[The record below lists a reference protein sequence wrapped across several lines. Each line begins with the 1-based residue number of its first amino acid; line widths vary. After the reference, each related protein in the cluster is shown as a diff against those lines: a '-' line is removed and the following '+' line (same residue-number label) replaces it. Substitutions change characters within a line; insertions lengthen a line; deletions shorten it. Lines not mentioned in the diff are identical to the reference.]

1 MKIVITDA
9 KTVTKGDIDLSVLE
23 AFGEVIAYP
32 LTPSSQLIERI
43 GDADAVI
50 CNKSQITREVIEAC
64 PNLHYIGLFATG
76 YNNIDVVVAREHGVT
91 VCNAGSYS
99 TSSVAQQ
106 VFAFILHHTTNVAG
120 YDRFVQD
127 GHWMKSETFSP
138 FVFDMCELQG
148 KTLGI
153 FGFGSIGKAVAQ
165 IANAF
170 GMRVIVTTRTE
181 RESDKER
188 YGIAYVSFE
197 ELLSESD
204 FITVHC
210 PLTKETTGVFNAQT
224 FAKMKK
230 TCYFVNTSR
239 GAVLDES
246 ALAEAVST
254 KMIAGAGIDVLSV
267 EPMQSDCPLFGVD
280 GITITPH
287 VAWAPYE
294 TRKRLL
300 GIVCDNIQCYLDGTP
315 KNVVS

>member
-23 AFGEVIAYP
+23 VFGEVIAYP
-32 LTPSSQLIERI
+32 LTASEQLIERI

-64 PNLHYIGLFATG
+64 PNLKYIGLFATG
-76 YNNIDVVVAREHGVT
+76 YNNIDVVAAREHGIT

-106 VFAFILHHTTNVAG
+106 VFAFILHYTTNVAG

-127 GHWMKSETFSP
+127 GNWMKSETFSP
-138 FVFDMCELQG
+138 FVFDMCELDG
-148 KTLGI
+148 KTIGI
-153 FGFGSIGKAVAQ
+153 FGFGSIGKAVAR
-165 IANAF
+165 IAKAF
-170 GMRVIVTTRTE
+170 GMRVIVSTRTE
-181 RESDKER
+181 RESDKDAYQIE
-188 YGIAYVSFE
+188 YVSFDT
-197 ELLSESD
+197 LLAESD

-210 PLTKETTGVFNAQT
+210 PLTKETTGIFNAQA
-224 FAKMKK
+224 FSKMKK
-230 TCYFVNTSR
+230 GCFFVNTSR
-239 GAVLDES
+239 GAVIDEK
-246 ALAEAVST
+246 ALAEAVKNKT
-254 KMIAGAGIDVLSV
+254 IAGAGIDVLSV
-267 EPMQSDCPLFGVD
+267 EPMQKNCPLIAVD

-300 GIVCDNIQCYLDGTP
+300 GIVCDNIKCYLDGNP

>member
-9 KTVTKGDIDLSVLE
+9 KTVTKGDIDLSVLSV
-23 AFGEVIAYP
+23 FGEVIAYP
-32 LTPSSQLIERI
+32 LTSQSELIERI

-64 PNLHYIGLFATG
+64 PNLRYIGLFATG
-76 YNNIDVVVAREHGVT
+76 YNNIDVVAAREHGVT

-99 TSSVAQQ
+99 TASVAQQ
-106 VFAFILHHTTNVAG
+106 VFAFILNHTTNVAG

-127 GHWMKSETFSP
+127 GNWMKSETFSP
-138 FVFDMCELQG
+138 FVFDMCELDG

-153 FGFGSIGKAVAQ
+153 FGFGSIGKAVAK

-170 GMRVIVTTRTE
+170 GMRVIVNTRTQ
-181 RESDKER
+181 READKQAYHIE
-188 YGIAYVSFE
+188 YVSFDT
-197 ELLSESD
+197 LLEESD
-204 FITVHC
+204 YITVHC
-210 PLTKETTGVFNAQT
+210 PLTKETTGVFNAQA

-239 GAVLDES
+239 GAVLDEK
-246 ALAEAVST
+246 ALADAV
-254 KMIAGAGIDVLSV
+254 KNQVIFGAGIDVLSV
-267 EPMQSDCPLFGVD
+267 EPMQKDCPLIGVN
-280 GITITPH
+280 GVTITPH

-300 GIVCDNIQCYLDGTP
+300 SIVCNNIKAFLDGKP
-315 KNVVS
+315 QNVVS

>member
-9 KTVTKGDIDLSVLE
+9 KTVTKGDIDLSVLS

-32 LTPSSQLIERI
+32 LTAQSDLITRI

-50 CNKSQITREVIEAC
+50 CNKSQITREVMEAC
-64 PNLHYIGLFATG
+64 PNLRYIGLFATG
-76 YNNIDVVVAREHGVT
+76 YNNIDVVAAREHGIT

-99 TSSVAQQ
+99 TASVAQQ
-106 VFAFILHHTTNVAG
+106 VFAFILNHTTNVAG

-127 GHWMKSETFSP
+127 GNWMKSETFSP
-138 FVFDMCELQG
+138 FVFDMCELDG

-153 FGFGSIGKAVAQ
+153 FGFGSIGKAVAK

-170 GMRVIVTTRTE
+170 GMRVIVNTRTQ
-181 RESDKER
+181 RDADKEV
-188 YGIAYVSFE
+188 YHIEYVSFE
-197 ELLSESD
+197 TLLKESD
-204 FITVHC
+204 YITVHC
-210 PLTKETTGVFNAQT
+210 PLTKETTGIFDAQA
-224 FAKMKK
+224 FSEMKK

-239 GAVLDES
+239 GAVLDEK
-246 ALAEAVST
+246 ALADAV
-254 KMIAGAGIDVLSV
+254 KNKVILGAGIDVLSI
-267 EPMQSDCPLFGVD
+267 EPMQTDCPLIGVD

-287 VAWAPYE
+287 VAWAPFE

-300 GIVCDNIQCYLDGTP
+300 SIVCDNIKCFLDGNP

>member
-32 LTPSSQLIERI
+32 LTEYSQLVERI

-50 CNKSQITREVIEAC
+50 CNKSQITREVIESC
-64 PNLHYIGLFATG
+64 PNLRYIGLFATG
-76 YNNIDVVVAREHGVT
+76 YNNIDVVAAREHGVT

-99 TSSVAQQ
+99 TASVAQQ

-120 YDRFVQD
+120 YNQFVQD
-127 GHWMKSETFSP
+127 GNWMKSETFSP
-138 FVFDMCELQG
+138 FVFDMCELEG

-153 FGFGSIGKAVAQ
+153 FGFGNIGKKVAQ
-165 IANAF
+165 IAQAF
-170 GMRVIVTTRTE
+170 GMRVIVTTRTQ
-181 RESDKER
+181 READKAAYRIE
-188 YGIAYVSFE
+188 YVSFDT
-197 ELLSESD
+197 LLSESD
-204 FITVHC
+204 FITVHS
-210 PLTKETTGVFNAQT
+210 PLTQETTGIFNEQV

-230 TCYFVNTSR
+230 TCFFVNTSR
-239 GAVLDES
+239 GAVLDEN
-246 ALAEAVST
+246 ALANAVKNQT
-254 KMIAGAGIDVLSV
+254 IAGAGIDVLSV
-267 EPMQSDCPLFGVD
+267 EPMKNDCPLIGVN

-300 GIVCDNIQCYLDGTP
+300 SIVYDNIKSFLEGTP

>member
-9 KTVTKGDIDLSVLE
+9 KTVTKGDIDLSVLSV
-23 AFGEVIAYP
+23 FGEVIAYP
-32 LTPSSQLIERI
+32 LTAQSDLIERI

-50 CNKSQITREVIEAC
+50 CNKSQITRDVIEAC
-64 PNLHYIGLFATG
+64 PNLRYIGLFATG
-76 YNNIDVVVAREHGVT
+76 YNNIDVVAAREHGVT

-99 TSSVAQQ
+99 TASVAQQ

-127 GHWMKSETFSP
+127 GNWMKSETFSP
-138 FVFDMCELQG
+138 FVFDMCELDG

-153 FGFGSIGKAVAQ
+153 FGFGSIGKAVAK
-165 IANAF
+165 IATAF
-170 GMRVIVTTRTE
+170 GMRVIVNTRTE
-181 RESDKER
+181 RDADKEA
-188 YGIAYVSFE
+188 YNIEYVSFDT
-197 ELLSESD
+197 LLEESD
-204 FITVHC
+204 YITVHC
-210 PLTKETTGVFNAQT
+210 PLTKDTTGVFNAQA
-224 FAKMKK
+224 FAKMKE

-239 GAVLDES
+239 GAVLDEF
-246 ALAEAVST
+246 ALADAVKN
-254 KMIAGAGIDVLSV
+254 KMIRGAGIDVLSI
-267 EPMQSDCPLFGVD
+267 EPMQRECPLIGVE

-300 GIVCDNIQCYLDGTP
+300 SIVCDNIKCFLEGKP